1 MMHRRQMLASAAA
14 ASVALMATS
23 VLTQSAFA
31 QTAMPGEAAMGEA
44 EMKHAEETGMVG
56 SLSLATSRV
65 AVEKATDAMV
75 KKFAGFEVAEQE
87 TVADILMSM
96 KADPASAEGAL
107 KKPSEAEVEAMIDP
121 AGKEALTKLRGLS
134 GAEFDKMYVTAQ
146 LDGHRK
152 LLTIQEDY
160 LKVGKNREHLSV
172 AKLAR
177 GQVKEH
183 IALLE
188 DIQSKMG

>member
-44 EMKHAEETGMVG
+44 ETKHAEETGMVG

-65 AVEKATDAMV
+65 AAEKATDAMV

-152 LLTIQEDY
+152 LLAIQEDY

>member
-23 VLTQSAFA
+23 VLAQS
-31 QTAMPGEAAMGEA
+31 AMPGEAAMGEA
-44 EMKHAEETGMVG
+44 EMKHAKETGMVG
-56 SLSLATSRV
+56 ALSLATSRV
-65 AVEKATDAMV
+65 AEEKATDAMV
-75 KKFAGFEVAEQE
+75 KQFAGFEVAEQE
-87 TVADILMSM
+87 TIADILMSM
-96 KADPASAEGAL
+96 KADPMQAEGAL

-121 AGKEALTKLRGLS
+121 AGKESLEKLRGLS
-134 GAEFDKMYVTAQ
+134 GAEFDKMYVMAQ

-160 LKVGKNREHLSV
+160 LKAGKNREHLSV

-177 GQVKEH
+177 GQVREH

-188 DIQSKMG
+188 DLQSKMG